1 MWAAFRFL
9 AEQRSPIT
17 IFRRDGAMIVQVL
30 AITSDMFL
38 QSRVTELTK
47 SLGAN
52 ATIVT
57 TEEDLLREAKSKE
70 PNLVI
75 LDLTASEYDPFSC
88 AQKLKTM
95 TSPPKILAIFP
106 HIRTDLKLKAEKV
119 MIDYIVPNSGF
130 LKTLKSVLEKEVWGK

>member
-1 MWAAFRFL
+1 
-9 AEQRSPIT
+9 
-17 IFRRDGAMIVQVL
+17 MIVQVL

-38 QSRVTELTK
+38 QSRITELTK

-57 TEEDLLREAKSKE
+57 TEEDLLREARSKE
-70 PNLVI
+70 PSLVI

-88 AQKLKTM
+88 AQRLKAT

-130 LKTLKSVLEKEVWGK
+130 LKTLKSVLEKEVRGK